1 MTETHTL
8 YSIFSGPVMDGP
20 QHAGAF
26 VIQFAP
32 ETDIEAGRVVGRV
45 EHVTSYEALHFNSLE
60 ELLSFL
66 ARVLKAGQDG
76 REEQT

>member
-1 MTETHTL
+1 MQEAHAL
-8 YSIFSGPVMDGP
+8 YSIFSEPVMDGTR
-20 QHAGAF
+20 HAGAF

-32 ETDIEAGRVVGRV
+32 ETDLAAGRVVGRV

-76 REEQT
+76 QEGRT

>member
-1 MTETHTL
+1 MPEGFAL
-8 YSIFSGPVMDGP
+8 YSIFSGPVMDGTR
-20 QHAGAF
+20 HAGAF
-26 VIQFAP
+26 VIQFGP
-32 ETDIEAGRVVGRV
+32 ETDIKAGRVVGRV

-76 REEQT
+76 GREQT